1 MTIAP
6 RPSLILG
13 IETSCDETAAAVVR
27 DGDIVLSSIIASQH
41 DLHAEFRG
49 VVPEI
54 ASRAHAE
61 QIVPVVQSALHNAG
75 VTLAELTAV
84 AVGNRPG
91 LIGSLLVGVASAKA
105 LAWSLG
111 KPLIAVDHVH
121 AHLYAGLLRGNSERQ
136 GAECPPLDAIYPALG
151 LVVSGGHTAMYTC
164 ESPTRLMRLGATI
177 DDAMGE
183 AFDKVAAIL
192 DLGYP
197 GGPAVD
203 RLAVS
208 PNAND
213 RAFDL
218 PISRLGRESLDYS
231 FSGLKT
237 AVLYAARGVPAR
249 DGSFPRDV
257 SSLTHDQ
264 RRDLAASF
272 QRTAVESVVLK
283 LGRAIESHS
292 GVKALLVGGGV
303 SANSRLRAALE
314 AFAARHRIRLF
325 LPPLALCVDNAA
337 MIAGLAHHHWLAGD
351 VSDLH
356 LQAHPTTSA

>member
-1 MTIAP
+1 MTARP
-6 RPSLILG
+6 QPSLILG
-13 IETSCDETAAAVVR
+13 IETSCDETAAAIVR
-27 DGDIVLSSIIASQH
+27 DGDVVMSSVIASQH

-61 QIVPVVQSALHNAG
+61 QITPVIQAALRDAG
-75 VTLAELTAV
+75 VTLGDITAV

-91 LIGSLLVGVASAKA
+91 LIGSLLVGVAAAKA
-105 LAWSLG
+105 LAWSLS

-121 AHLYAGLLRGNSERQ
+121 AHLYAGLLRMPGEAAPS
-136 GAECPPLDAIYPALG
+136 PPLDATYPALG
-151 LVVSGGHTAMYTC
+151 LVVSGGHTAVYSC
-164 ESPTRLMRLGATI
+164 ESPTRIARLGATI

-197 GGPAVD
+197 GGPALD
-203 RLAVS
+203 RLASS
-208 PNAND
+208 PDAND

-218 PISRLGRESLDYS
+218 PISRLGRESLNFS

-249 DGSFPRDV
+249 DGSFPREAAALSD
-257 SSLTHDQ
+257 DQ

-272 QRTAVESVVLK
+272 QRAAVESIILK
-283 LGRAIESHS
+283 LGRVIESNA
-292 GVKALLVGGGV
+292 GVRALLVGGGV
-303 SANSRLRAALE
+303 SANSRLRASLE
-314 AFAARHRIRLF
+314 AFAAKHGIHLS
-325 LPPLALCVDNAA
+325 LPPLSLCVDNAA
-337 MIAGLAHHHWLAGD
+337 MIAGLAHHHLLGGDLA
-351 VSDLH
+351 DLH